1 MFNKAEFFTGG
12 SLGVKRS
19 LLQIP
24 PRDQKLVKSSASR
37 GSWPGPGVSGAPCL
51 LATEFSKSEQQLN
64 TSRNTASTT
73 TIASPSIAVETLSLS
88 PPPPPLPNPRS
99 PRSTPILSS
108 SPRKGSA
115 GSVGSIGVNAASPSY
130 SNSSVCSTNL
140 GGNNSPSRC
149 HFGLLTVVSS
159 LCCFPY
165 TQ

>member
-1 MFNKAEFFTGG
+1 MFNEAELFTGG
-12 SLGVKRS
+12 SLGAKRS

-73 TIASPSIAVETLSLS
+73 TIASPSIAVATLSLS
-88 PPPPPLPNPRS
+88 PQPPPLPNPRS
-99 PRSTPILSS
+99 AASAPLVSA

-115 GSVGSIGVNAASPSY
+115 GSVGSVGVSAASPTH
-130 SNSSVCSTNL
+130 SNSSICSATL
-140 GGNNSPSRC
+140 GVNNSASM
-149 HFGLLTVVSS
+149 
-159 LCCFPY
+159 
-165 TQ
+165 